1 MISLGSRMIT
11 LLRIGNEH
19 TVFLCS
25 KNNLRFRKFFF
36 FLHALSSWKFQLKHG
51 SIKTPNSLIRVTP
64 F

>member
-25 KNNLRFRKFFF
+25 KNNLRFRKFFCMLYQVGNF
-36 FLHALSSWKFQLKHG
+36 
-51 SIKTPNSLIRVTP
+51 SLNMDQ
-64 F
+64 